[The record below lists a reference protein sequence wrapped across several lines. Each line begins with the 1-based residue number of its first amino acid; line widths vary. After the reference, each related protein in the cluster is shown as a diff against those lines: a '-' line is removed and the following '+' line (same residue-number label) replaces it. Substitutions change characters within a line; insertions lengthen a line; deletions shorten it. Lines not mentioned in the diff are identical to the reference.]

1 MAKKPDPIDIHVGK
15 NIRIFRLA
23 KGLSQSELGDAIGV
37 TFQQVQKYEKGTN
50 RVGSSRIVKLAIA
63 LGVPVNRLFSDGGK
77 EVVSGKG
84 EIVTDLLAKPY
95 AIRMLK
101 ALANIP
107 NNKTRL
113 SLVELTESIV
123 QGKYKT
129 TAS

>member
-107 NNKTRL
+107 NDKTRL